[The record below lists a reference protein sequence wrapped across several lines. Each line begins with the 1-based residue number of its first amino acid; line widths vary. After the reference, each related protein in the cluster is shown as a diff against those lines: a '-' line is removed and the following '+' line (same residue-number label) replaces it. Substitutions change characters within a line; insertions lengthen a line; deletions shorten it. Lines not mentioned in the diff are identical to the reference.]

1 MDTWLDQVG
10 LRMRNVINKADDS
23 GALELVDG
31 QDVREHWDA
40 FFRIRFRKLYFEDTQ
55 IIFYVKRCF
64 GELFTFTGGFL
75 SSYSFPRNISPFRG

>member
-1 MDTWLDQVG
+1 
-10 LRMRNVINKADDS
+10 MRNVINKADDS

-55 IIFYVKRCF
+55 IIIYLYRW
-64 GELFTFTGGFL
+64 LFVVILLPTKHIPIPGIENFKEF
-75 SSYSFPRNISPFRG
+75 

>member
-40 FFRIRFRKLYFEDTQ
+40 FFRIRFRKLYSEDTQ
-55 IIFYVKRCF
+55 IKFSVKGRLTNYLPLQVAFCRH
-64 GELFTFTGGFL
+64 TL
-75 SSYSFPRNISPFRG
+75 SN

>member
-40 FFRIRFRKLYFEDTQ
+40 FFRIRFRKLYFENTQ
-55 IIFYVKRCF
+55 IIIFIKWKGALTNYLPSQV
-64 GELFTFTGGFL
+64 TFCHHT
-75 SSYSFPRNISPFRG
+75 SSNDR